1 MKTLKICL
9 STLILVFLTGP
20 AWAQE
25 YKIPVQNTKE
35 TKLILKNFSGDL
47 PVEGYSGNEIVI
59 TSSSL
64 DLEPPERAKGLKPV
78 YPGGTDNTGIGLEV
92 EQNDGQ
98 ILVSCLLPFTR
109 KGEYRLKVPDNLA
122 LDMQSGCENSTEI
135 TITDMKNEIEIQN
148 CHNITMENVTGPL
161 ILSTISGDI
170 DIICNDIT
178 ANTPF
183 SINSVSGDI
192 DISIPENAA
201 INLEMRTVTGGFYSD
216 FDFPEP
222 EKDMKRVGGNQF
234 SYKLNGG
241 GSKFS
246 LVTVSS
252 YIYLRKHK

>member
-1 MKTLKICL
+1 MKFCL
-9 STLILVFLTGP
+9 LALILSVFTGP
-20 AWAQE
+20 ARAQE
-25 YKIPVQNTKE
+25 YKIPVQNNKDN
-35 TKLILKNFSGDL
+35 KLILKNFSGDL

-64 DLEPPERAKGLKPV
+64 DLEQPERAKGLKPV
-78 YPGGTDNTGIGLEV
+78 YPGGTDNTGIGLDV
-92 EQNDGQ
+92 QQKDGQ

-109 KGEYRLKVPDNLA
+109 HGEYRIKVPDNLA
-122 LDMQSGCENSTEI
+122 LDMQSGCENSTDI

-148 CHNITMENVTGPL
+148 CHNITLENVTGPL
-161 ILSTISGDI
+161 VLSTISGNI
-170 DIICNDIT
+170 DIVCNEIA

-192 DISIPENAA
+192 DISIPGDAA
-201 INLEMRTVTGGFYSD
+201 VNLEMRTVTGGFYSD

-222 EKDMKRVGGNQF
+222 DKEMKRLGGNQF

-252 YIYLRKHK
+252 NIYLRKK